1 MPVSQREMRLIMIKL
16 AIEPCNRTVTG
27 GAIRTQLTIVWL

>member
-16 AIEPCNRTVTG
+16 AIEPGNRTVTSS
-27 GAIRTQLTIVWL
+27 AICTQLTIVWL

>member
-1 MPVSQREMRLIMIKL
+1 MPVSQREMRLTMIKP
-16 AIEPCNRTVTG
+16 AIEPGTRTVTS

>member
-1 MPVSQREMRLIMIKL
+1 MPASQREMRLIMIKL
-16 AIEPCNRTVTG
+16 AIQPGNCTVTG